1 MLEQAEVQAQARAQ
15 AQGGAQEKDA
25 AQEPDAAQERGLGCE
40 QEAVAWGSHDVY
52 ENSTMHACRHPSSSQ
67 DTRSCP

>member
-40 QEAVAWGSHDVY
+40 QEAVAWGSHGAHAH
-52 ENSTMHACRHPSSSQ
+52 STTHACQHPSSPQ
-67 DTRSCP
+67 GTGSCL